1 MEKEEAKGQEETPD
15 KTLLT
20 GHIVPVNIER
30 HMQTAFLD
38 YSMSV
43 IVSRALPDVRDGMKP
58 VQRRIIYTMNEMGIT
73 AGTPFKKSARIV
85 GEVMGKY
92 HPHGDSSV
100 YGAMVHLAQPWSMRY
115 MLVDGQGN
123 FGSEDGDPP
132 AAQRYTE
139 ARLKRISDELVADIE
154 KDTVNMQNNYDD
166 SLQEPTVLPCR
177 FPVLLVNG
185 TSGIAVGMAT
195 NMAPHNL
202 SEACDGVVAYLDKRD
217 ITVDELMQYIKA
229 PDFPGG
235 GMIYGYDGIR
245 EAYRTGNG
253 RVIMRGE
260 ATIETDEKT
269 DKSQIIF
276 TSIPYMLNKAEMIKS
291 IAASVNDGKISGI
304 SDIRDESS
312 REGIRI
318 VFDLKR
324 DAVANV
330 VLNKLY
336 KLTPLQSNFSINNI
350 ALVHGR
356 PRLLNLKD
364 IIVNFVEHR
373 HEVILRR
380 TRFEMAEAERRAHIL
395 EGLLIAQDHIDEV
408 IAIIRASKTIEEA
421 KNGLIEKFKFSDIQ
435 AQAIVEMRLGQLT
448 GLQREKLQQEFE
460 EKSKF
465 IEWCRK
471 VLADENMQFEIIRK
485 ETLEIKEKYGDSR
498 RSQIIM
504 DSYDFK
510 IEDMISDDTMVI
522 TISNKGY
529 IKRTPLAQY
538 RAQGRGGKGS
548 KGSNL
553 RLEDEID
560 HLFVATMH
568 NYLLLF
574 TEQGKCYWQ
583 RVFDIPEGDRA
594 SKGRQ
599 ISNLINIAQDDNIRA
614 YLNTGDLKNE
624 EYVKNHYVILCTKK
638 GIVKK
643 TTLEAYSNVRVKGVN
658 AITVRDGDRLLEA
671 RLTNGNS
678 IVMIALRSGKAIR
691 FPEAKTR
698 PMGRTAAGVRGIRLA
713 GDNDEV
719 VGMICVNNE
728 EANVLVV
735 SENGFGK
742 RTHVSEYRETN
753 RGGKGV
759 KTINITEKTGDLI
772 AIEEVTDNDDLMIIN
787 KNGVIIRTPV
797 SELRVQGRNT
807 QGVKLIDLKGKD
819 SIASVAKVE
828 KEEVLEENGEDIENS
843 ADGNIEDIENSVD
856 GNVEE
861 VEH

>member
-1 MEKEEAKGQEETPD
+1 S
-15 KTLLT
+15 
-20 GHIVPVNIER
+20 
-30 HMQTAFLD
+30 AFLD

-73 AGTPFKKSARIV
+73 AGSSYKKSARIV

-154 KDTVNMQNNYDD
+154 KDTVDMQNNYDD
-166 SLQEPTVLPCR
+166 SLKEPTVLPCR
-177 FPVLLVNG
+177 VPTLLING
-185 TSGIAVGMAT
+185 TTGIAVGMAT

-202 SEACDGVVAYLDKRD
+202 SEACDGVVAYLDNKD
-217 ITVDELMQYIKA
+217 ITVDELMQCIKA
-229 PDFPGG
+229 PDFPTGG
-235 GMIYGYDGIR
+235 LIYGYDGIR

-291 IAASVNDGKISGI
+291 IAAAVSDGKITGI
-304 SDIRDESS
+304 SDIRDESN

-336 KLTPLQSNFSINNI
+336 KMTPLQSSFSINNI

-380 TRFEMAEAERRAHIL
+380 TRFDMAEAERRAHIL

-408 IAIIRASKTIEEA
+408 IAIIRAAKTIDEA
-421 KNGLIEKFKFSDIQ
+421 KNGLIERFKFSSVQ

-448 GLQREKLQQEFE
+448 GLQREKLQQEFD
-460 EKSKF
+460 EKKKF
-465 IEWCRK
+465 IEWCKK
-471 VLADENMQFEIIRK
+471 VLSNEDMQFAIIRE
-485 ETLEIKEKYGDSR
+485 ETLEIKEKYGDER
-498 RSQIIM
+498 RSQIVM
-504 DSYDFK
+504 DSHDFK
-510 IEDMISDDTMVI
+510 IEDMIADDSMVI

-529 IKRTPLAQY
+529 IKRTPLALY
-538 RAQGRGGKGS
+538 RSQSRGGKGS

-553 RLEDEID
+553 RSEDEID

-574 TEQGKCYWQ
+574 TEKGKCYWQ
-583 RVFDIPEGDRA
+583 RVFDIPEGDRS

-599 ISNLINIAQDDNIRA
+599 VSNLISIEQDDNIKA

-624 EYVKNHYVILCTKK
+624 DYIKNHYVILCTKN
-638 GIVKK
+638 GVIKK
-643 TTLEAYSNVRVKGVN
+643 TTLEAYSNVRIKGIN
-658 AITVRDGDRLLEA
+658 AITVRDGDQLLEA
-671 RLTNGNS
+671 RLTDGNS
-678 IVMIALRSGKAIR
+678 IVMLALRSGKAIR
-691 FPEAKTR
+691 FPENKTR
-698 PMGRTAAGVRGIRLA
+698 PMGRTASGVRGIRLA
-713 GDNDEV
+713 NDKDEV
-719 VGMICVNNE
+719 IGMICVNSE

-735 SENGFGK
+735 SEKGFGK
-742 RTHVSEYRETN
+742 RTPVSEYRETN

-759 KTINITEKTGDLI
+759 KTINITEKTGALI
-772 AIEEVTDNDDLMIIN
+772 AIQEVTDNDDLMIIN
-787 KNGVIIRTPV
+787 KSGVIIRTPV
-797 SELRVQGRNT
+797 SELRVQGRAT

-819 SIASVAKVE
+819 SIASVTKVE
-828 KEEVLEENGEDIENS
+828 KEELDESDVEMPVGEQSVIDDLVDGTADGTSDGTTDDKENS
-843 ADGNIEDIENSVD
+843 
-856 GNVEE
+856 EE
-861 VEH
+861 

>member
-1 MEKEEAKGQEETPD
+1 
-15 KTLLT
+15 
-20 GHIVPVNIER
+20 
-30 HMQTAFLD
+30 
-38 YSMSV
+38 
-43 IVSRALPDVRDGMKP
+43 
-58 VQRRIIYTMNEMGIT
+58 
-73 AGTPFKKSARIV
+73 
-85 GEVMGKY
+85 
-92 HPHGDSSV
+92 
-100 YGAMVHLAQPWSMRY
+100 
-115 MLVDGQGN
+115 
-123 FGSEDGDPP
+123 
-132 AAQRYTE
+132 
-139 ARLKRISDELVADIE
+139 
-154 KDTVNMQNNYDD
+154 
-166 SLQEPTVLPCR
+166 
-177 FPVLLVNG
+177 VNG

-202 SEACDGVVAYLDKRD
+202 SEACDGIIAYLDNKD

-229 PDFPGG
+229 PDFPTGG
-235 GMIYGYDGIR
+235 TIYGYDGIR

-260 ATIETDEKT
+260 ATVETDEKT

-276 TSIPYMLNKAEMIKS
+276 TSIPYMLNKAEMIKN
-291 IAASVNDGKISGI
+291 IAASISDGKITGI

-318 VFDLKR
+318 VFDLRK

-336 KLTPLQSNFSINNI
+336 KLTPLQSSFSINNI

-373 HEVILRR
+373 HDVILRR

-408 IAIIRASKTIEEA
+408 IALIRASKTIEAA
-421 KNGLIEKFKFSDIQ
+421 KSGLVEKFQFSDIQ

-448 GLQREKLQQEFE
+448 GLQREKLQQEFD
-460 EKSKF
+460 EKKKF
-465 IEWCRK
+465 IDWCK
-471 VLADENMQFEIIRK
+471 QVLGSEDMQFEIIRR
-485 ETLEIKEKYGDSR
+485 ETLDIKEKYGDER
-498 RSQIIM
+498 RSKIVM
-504 DSYDFK
+504 DSHDFK
-510 IEDMISDDTMVI
+510 IEDMIADDAMVI

-538 RAQGRGGKGS
+538 RSQSRGGKGS

-553 RLEDEID
+553 RSEDEID

-583 RVFDIPEGDRA
+583 RVFDIPEGDRS

-599 ISNLINIAQDDNIRA
+599 VSNLINIAQDDNIKA

-624 EYVKNHYVILCTKK
+624 EYIKDHYVILCTKR
-638 GIVKK
+638 GVVKK

-658 AITVRDGDRLLEA
+658 AITVRDGDQLLEA
-671 RLTNGNS
+671 RLTDGKS

-713 GDNDEV
+713 SVEDEV
-719 VGMICVNNE
+719 IGMICVNNE

-742 RTHVSEYRETN
+742 RTPVSEYRETN

-759 KTINITEKTGDLI
+759 KTINITEKTGALI

-787 KNGVIIRTPV
+787 KSGIIIRTPV

-807 QGVKLIDLKGKD
+807 QGVKLINLKGKD
-819 SIASVAKVE
+819 GIASVTKVE
-828 KEEVLEENGEDIENS
+828 KEEALEDGGEAENDVDVDVENGEAS
-843 ADGNIEDIENSVD
+843 ANE
-856 GNVEE
+856 
-861 VEH
+861 